1 MKKIL
6 VLNLGSTSSKVAVF
20 DNYDMLFEDVI
31 RHDIEQ
37 TNLPLIEQVP
47 FRLESIKN
55 SLNQHHI
62 SLQAIDAIACRGGVL
77 KPIQGG
83 TYLVN
88 NIMYQDLKSFK
99 YGFHASNLSGII
111 GYTFAKELN
120 IQTYIVDP
128 VVVDELIP
136 EARIT
141 GIKGIERRSIFH
153 ALNQKSVAKQY
164 ATDIGKE
171 YEDIN
176 VIVAHLGGGISVG
189 AHKKG
194 RVIEVNDGLL
204 GEGPFSPERA
214 GSIPNDALIKW
225 VIDHNL
231 NAKEANN
238 ELSKNSGLLSYF
250 GTNDCRKVEEMMENG
265 DKTAKLVLDAMCYQ
279 IAKSIGSCAVVLEG
293 KIDQIIITGGL
304 SYSKYITN
312 KVKQY
317 VSWLQNVTI
326 YEGEKEMYSLNI
338 GVLDLLHGKISTK
351 SYE

>member
-1 MKKIL
+1 
-6 VLNLGSTSSKVAVF
+6 
-20 DNYDMLFEDVI
+20 
-31 RHDIEQ
+31 
-37 TNLPLIEQVP
+37 
-47 FRLESIKN
+47 
-55 SLNQHHI
+55 
-62 SLQAIDAIACRGGVL
+62 
-77 KPIQGG
+77 
-83 TYLVN
+83 
-88 NIMYQDLKSFK
+88 MYQDLKSFK

-120 IQTYIVDP
+120 IQAYIVDP

-164 ATDIGKE
+164 AADTNKA

-189 AHKKG
+189 AHRKG

-225 VIDHNL
+225 VIDHDL

-238 ELSKNSGLLSYF
+238 ELSKILGYYHI
-250 GTNDCRKVEEMMENG
+250 
-265 DKTAKLVLDAMCYQ
+265 LVQM
-279 IAKSIGSCAVVLEG
+279 IV
-293 KIDQIIITGGL
+293 
-304 SYSKYITN
+304 
-312 KVKQY
+312 
-317 VSWLQNVTI
+317 
-326 YEGEKEMYSLNI
+326 
-338 GVLDLLHGKISTK
+338 
-351 SYE
+351 

>member
-1 MKKIL
+1 
-6 VLNLGSTSSKVAVF
+6 
-20 DNYDMLFEDVI
+20 MLFEDVI

-62 SLQAIDAIACRGGVL
+62 SLQAIDAIACRVVL

-189 AHKKG
+189 AHK
-194 RVIEVNDGLL
+194 RE
-204 GEGPFSPERA
+204 ES
-214 GSIPNDALIKW
+214 
-225 VIDHNL
+225 
-231 NAKEANN
+231 
-238 ELSKNSGLLSYF
+238 SKLMTVY
-250 GTNDCRKVEEMMENG
+250 
-265 DKTAKLVLDAMCYQ
+265 
-279 IAKSIGSCAVVLEG
+279 
-293 KIDQIIITGGL
+293 
-304 SYSKYITN
+304 
-312 KVKQY
+312 
-317 VSWLQNVTI
+317 
-326 YEGEKEMYSLNI
+326 
-338 GVLDLLHGKISTK
+338 
-351 SYE
+351 